1 MSQPFCPRTHGR
13 IATLA
18 ALALA
23 GLPVAA
29 LAQVAPPPPP
39 AAEPAAPYTP
49 PPLLPPMKAPAAPP
63 PRPQGQPVQ
72 STNSVKPGVIQ
83 GGLPDLPYP
92 PLWAP
97 LGINAAE
104 YNGPVVRYDQP
115 LQYIALKHNP
125 TVTPGMVDKIMLV
138 VGRRRAQLEQ
148 RIIADVQTM
157 VDVDLGLLQTVDIA
171 DLPTLKQVGDRIRPL
186 LLQPTLGGDLARSQ
200 VFTKT
205 QEGFQNKLLQEYTKK
220 LGDEMRTQDADNGNS
235 EFLRWMFED
244 TLLEAKLAYDNMLVE
259 SSTRMPKV
267 LEGIEGLDAAAKQ
280 ALLAVPSTE
289 VEFVTDEPDRAR
301 AVKAAWGPLTTEQ
314 KAQFLKNVVATRA
327 NPDQPPLRQLDVT
340 HPGKVIHV
348 PEGEDKGIRM
358 ELMKPG
364 ERDPRLKDAVPVNQ
378 PQPTGG

>member
-1 MSQPFCPRTHGR
+1 
-13 IATLA
+13 
-18 ALALA
+18 
-23 GLPVAA
+23 
-29 LAQVAPPPPP
+29 
-39 AAEPAAPYTP
+39 
-49 PPLLPPMKAPAAPP
+49 MKAPAAPP

-125 TVTPGMVDKIMLV
+125 TVTPGMLDKIMLV

-259 SSTRMPKV
+259 ASTRMPKV

-289 VEFVTDEPDRAR
+289 VEFVADEPDRAR